1 MFYLQYLVLIFITLL
16 LESTVGVRLTLFG
29 IRPDFSLALVVFAG
43 LSGGGR
49 GGVIIGFVVGL
60 VRGCADPAW
69 FGLDA
74 LLLSLVGFAAGS
86 TSPMV
91 NREHPFVQAG
101 LIALL
106 LLGHDLLRI
115 LITHADALLTGLLL
129 WLKISPLAAL
139 YTGVLVSAAVA
150 ILPRIIMGRSH
161 RAVS

>member
-1 MFYLQYLVLIFITLL
+1 MFYLQYLALIFIATLL
-16 LESTVGVRLTLFG
+16 EGTVGPRIALFG
-29 IRPDFSLALVVFAG
+29 VPPDFSLALIVFAG

-49 GGVIIGFVVGL
+49 GGTIVGFVVGL
-60 VRGCADPAW
+60 LRGCADPAW

-91 NREHPFVQAG
+91 NREHPLVQAG

-106 LLGHDLLRI
+106 LLGHDLFRI
-115 LITHADALLTGLLL
+115 LITHADAFLAGLLL

-139 YTGVLVSAAVA
+139 YTGLLVSTAVA
-150 ILPRIIMGRSH
+150 ILPRIIMGGSR